1 MKKLLIFLALITVV
15 EAESLFNRVELTR
28 IAQESAEKVNR
39 IQKIGNVIKD
49 NTRKYSIGYSI
60 NTTHIKNFDEN
71 GHDYKY
77 YEDNKVLTLET
88 EKNKELI
95 GLVAFKNSF
104 GNDTIGV
111 YGGKK
116 IDKNNKSWYGVYRLG
131 ILNGYNYTDSLRSL
145 TDETVVYNYRNHT
158 VFYRDYSLL
167 AEVGLGYQ
175 VNKSL
180 ALETNLIAN
189 AVVTSVKYTF

>member
-15 EAESLFNRVELTR
+15 EASERTYSL
-28 IAQESAEKVNR
+28 
-39 IQKIGNVIKD
+39 
-49 NTRKYSIGYSI
+49 GYSI

-71 GHDYKY
+71 GHDYKF

-116 IDKNNKSWYGVYRLG
+116 FDKNNKNMYFLMRGG
-131 ILNGYNYTDSLRSL
+131 ILKGYNYTDSLPSL
-145 TDETVVYNYRNHT
+145 TDKTVIYNYRNHT
-158 VFYRDYSLL
+158 VFYKDYSLL

-180 ALETNLIAN
+180 ALELNLIAN

>member
-39 IQKIGNVIKD
+39 IQKIDNVIKD
-49 NTRKYSIGYSI
+49 NTRKYSLGYSI

-71 GHDYKY
+71 GHDYKF

-88 EKNKELI
+88 EKNKELL
-95 GLVAFKNSF
+95 GLVTFKNSF

-116 IDKNNKSWYGVYRLG
+116 FDKNNKNMYFLMRGG
-131 ILNGYNYTDSLRSL
+131 ILKGYNYTDYLPSL
-145 TDETVVYNYRNHT
+145 TDATTIYDFRNHT
-158 VFYRDYSLL
+158 VFYKDYSLL

-180 ALETNLIAN
+180 ALELNIIAN